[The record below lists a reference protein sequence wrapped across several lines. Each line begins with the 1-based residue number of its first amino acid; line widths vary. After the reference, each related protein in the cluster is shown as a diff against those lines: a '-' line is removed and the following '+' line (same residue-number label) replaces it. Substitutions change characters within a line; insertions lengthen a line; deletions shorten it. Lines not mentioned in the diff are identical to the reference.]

1 METVMRARDGLN
13 GKQGKVAR
21 REVEEREVKWPE
33 DEGAERRS
41 PENPIRTYFDEISR
55 VPLLTKEEEV
65 ELAKRVESGDKAAKE
80 QLAAANLRLVV
91 SIAKKYRG
99 CGLPFLDLIQEG
111 NLGLMK
117 ATEKFDWRKGYKF
130 STYATWW
137 IRQAILRAITNRS
150 RTIRVPTH
158 INELIRKI
166 YQAER
171 EHAKEH
177 GTSATLDELAMY
189 LDTSVENIIKAKKT
203 AQYTAS
209 LDSPIGYEDEGSV
222 LGDFVEDMGAMSPTR
237 ETFKE
242 LLQQELQRALRDRLT
257 PRERRVLELR
267 YGLDDNQPRTLDE
280 VGETFGISRERVR
293 QIQKEALEK
302 LKNSDLIRK
311 LEKFR
316 LLSEEEF

>member
-1 METVMRARDGLN
+1 MEAVRFSNEVNEEQETAEEEVMWWDA
-13 GKQGKVAR
+13 
-21 REVEEREVKWPE
+21 ERES
-33 DEGAERRS
+33 RRS

-65 ELAKRVESGDKAAKE
+65 SLAQRVEAGEKEAKE
-80 QLAAANLRLVV
+80 KLAEANLRLVV

-117 ATEKFDWRKGYKF
+117 AVEKFDWRKGYKF

-166 YQAER
+166 HQAER
-171 EHAKEH
+171 EHLKEH
-177 GTSATLDELAMY
+177 GTGPSLEELAEG
-189 LDTSVENIIKAKKT
+189 LETTVDNIVKAKKT
-203 AQYTAS
+203 SQYTAS
-209 LDSPIGYEDEGSV
+209 LDTPIGYEDEGAV
-222 LGDFVEDMGAMSPTR
+222 LGDFIEDEGAISPTR

-242 LLQQELQRALRDRLT
+242 LLQQELQKALKERLT
-257 PRERRVLELR
+257 PRERRVIELR
-267 YGLDDNQPRTLDE
+267 YGLDGNPPKTLDD
-280 VGETFGISRERVR
+280 VGDIFGISRERVR
-293 QIQKEALEK
+293 QIQKEGLEK
-302 LKNSDLIRK
+302 LRDSTVLRK
-311 LEKFR
+311 LEQFR
-316 LLSEEEF
+316 QILEES